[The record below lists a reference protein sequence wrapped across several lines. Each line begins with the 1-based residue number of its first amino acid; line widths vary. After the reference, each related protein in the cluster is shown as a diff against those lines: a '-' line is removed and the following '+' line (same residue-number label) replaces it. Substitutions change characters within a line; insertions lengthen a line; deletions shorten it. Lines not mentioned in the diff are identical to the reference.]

1 VELDAGSYLF
11 RAGQPSDALYV
22 VRSGRLQVV
31 QNDVVLTEL
40 GRGGVLGELGLLTGV
55 PRSASVRAVRDSRL
69 VRLDRQQFAAFA
81 DAGVLTA
88 LATGLAVR
96 LQEIEPPLASPVR
109 PENVVVAVVG
119 LDAAAP
125 VAEVATALLGDLK
138 RVLVAVDPGRVN
150 RDGLERAERSCDRVL
165 LAADC
170 SDEGWREFCLRV
182 ADRVVVI
189 AGESQQPTAPPY
201 PRAVGADL
209 VLVGGATR
217 DQRIAWEA
225 LLQPV
230 STHSLDRAT
239 IGSGTRPLSDRLA
252 GRSLGL
258 VLAGGGARALAHLG
272 VLDELQSAGIVVDR
286 VAGTS
291 LGAVIAAGHACGMDA
306 DAVDALV
313 YEYFV
318 RTNPIGDYTL
328 PTKSFIRGR
337 ATETG
342 LKTVFAGRVVE
353 ELTKEFRCV
362 SVDLLA
368 RSAVVHR
375 NGRVS
380 DALAC
385 SLRVP
390 GLYPPYQLN
399 NRLHIDG
406 GVLDNLPVRTLAGP
420 EGPVVAVNISF
431 GGSAKSGSK
440 TPRSGPPRI
449 PALGDTLMRTMMM
462 GSGATVD
469 QSLALADVVISPDAA
484 GVGLLE
490 FHQIDAMRE
499 SGRIAARASLP
510 AIQALLARP
519 SASREKM

>member
-1 VELDAGSYLF
+1 MELDAGSYLF

-189 AGESQQPTAPPY
+189 AGESQPPTAPPY

-252 GRSLGL
+252 GRSLVL
-258 VLAGGGARALAHLG
+258 VLG
-272 VLDELQSAGIVVDR
+272 
-286 VAGTS
+286 
-291 LGAVIAAGHACGMDA
+291 
-306 DAVDALV
+306 
-313 YEYFV
+313 
-318 RTNPIGDYTL
+318 
-328 PTKSFIRGR
+328 RGR
-337 ATETG
+337 
-342 LKTVFAGRVVE
+342 RP
-353 ELTKEFRCV
+353 C
-362 SVDLLA
+362 
-368 RSAVVHR
+368 
-375 NGRVS
+375 
-380 DALAC
+380 
-385 SLRVP
+385 
-390 GLYPPYQLN
+390 
-399 NRLHIDG
+399 
-406 GVLDNLPVRTLAGP
+406 
-420 EGPVVAVNISF
+420 
-431 GGSAKSGSK
+431 
-440 TPRSGPPRI
+440 
-449 PALGDTLMRTMMM
+449 
-462 GSGATVD
+462 
-469 QSLALADVVISPDAA
+469 
-484 GVGLLE
+484 
-490 FHQIDAMRE
+490 
-499 SGRIAARASLP
+499 
-510 AIQALLARP
+510 ARP
-519 SASREKM
+519 SRRPR